1 MNFAPLRPREE
12 SERSAGLESVML
24 TAHGNRR
31 RRGYSGTGRATRGTE
46 AMAEPCRHVR
56 RAATLVHHV
65 VTAAYEK
72 AIPFPAKGGQHPL
85 ESLVVDSAAVLQ
97 HLRFTVDL
105 LLIEGIGSATGR
117 CT

>member
-1 MNFAPLRPREE
+1 
-12 SERSAGLESVML
+12 
-24 TAHGNRR
+24 
-31 RRGYSGTGRATRGTE
+31 
-46 AMAEPCRHVR
+46 MAEPRRHVR
-56 RAATLVHHV
+56 RAAMLVHHV

-105 LLIEGIGSATGR
+105 LLIEDIGSATGR